1 MEIDTAWNIA
11 GFVTKISRI
20 EGVDDEVYLLFLTS
34 VPCAH
39 IIILTTLVIFYSHYQ
54 LFKLNFD

>member
-11 GFVTKISRI
+11 GFVTKISII